1 MSNKFTRNITNIK
14 NVFKQGLE
22 TNNQNDLLSQTD
34 GNVFV
39 RTLKHYHNLTDNIKN
54 INGNIVTMNGG
65 NKIVLPIITSV
76 NQYDIEKKHYIKVDV
91 AGDVSQDFAVTK
103 GRNSDYVKGEYDL
116 ENNLTSFVIEVVSVS
131 YYNQISIGVILPPEN
146 EGDGEGFKPLYAI
159 DTLYMNAT
167 DYNVTDKLSPK
178 YLLGRELIAT
188 KLELKKVKEDLE
200 KEIEKKN
207 PPKVINANL
216 VYSNYDKCFMTD
228 IVYLVD
234 DTYKIKILKGDSVL
248 VDESITIS
256 GATSKKPLR
265 YSYPFGKLITADV
278 NPKDMYL
285 VLITDSEGNVVYSNS
300 QNLMNMIEP
309 N

>member
-1 MSNKFTRNITNIK
+1 MGNRFTRNIEDIK

-34 GNVFV
+34 GSVFV
-39 RTLKHYHNLTDNIKN
+39 RTMKHYHNLTDNVKN

-76 NQYDIEKKHYIKVDV
+76 NHYESDKKHFVKVNV
-91 AGDVSQDFAVTK
+91 AGDVTEDYALSK
-103 GRNSDYVKGEYDL
+103 GRYSEWVRGEYDSDL
-116 ENNLTSFVIEVVSVS
+116 NITLFIVEVTSDTYFNELNLGLYSVT
-131 YYNQISIGVILPPEN
+131 E
-146 EGDGEGFKPLYAI
+146 DGESFKPLYKL
-159 DTLYMNAT
+159 DTLYANRT

-234 DTYKIKILKGDSVL
+234 DTYKIKILKGDTVI
-248 VDESITIS
+248 VDEPITIS
-256 GATSKKPLR
+256 GATSQKPLR
-265 YSYPFGKLITADV
+265 YSYPFGKVITGDV